1 MQDEGCIPFARHRAH
16 GGVSMAT
23 AWCDSTT
30 LGKHETSLHGL
41 RFITKALND
50 FSSKPEI
57 LSQAWTRLSPGL
69 RNAAERLADRQRER
83 ETAAAAVMMELTAA
97 ARLARKAQTR
107 AACVRVLHHDEFLHS
122 SGKRGFGS
130 IQANRIISKRL
141 KHLSQN
147 RFNDHLQTDVM
158 AELPR

>member
-16 GGVSMAT
+16 GGASMAT

-57 LSQAWTRLSPGL
+57 LSQAWTRLSMRSSHCCKPTDGH
-69 RNAAERLADRQRER
+69 
-83 ETAAAAVMMELTAA
+83 TSC
-97 ARLARKAQTR
+97 AQ
-107 AACVRVLHHDEFLHS
+107 E
-122 SGKRGFGS
+122 KPS
-130 IQANRIISKRL
+130 ISAS
-141 KHLSQN
+141 
-147 RFNDHLQTDVM
+147 
-158 AELPR
+158 A